1 MMKFNVVDRRT
12 YLYEAT
18 WKNPENDLDEKLF
31 FYYINPLT
39 LSVEF
44 LNGREKVVPIA
55 TIGVYGEHHF
65 VVGDKITLNNGMVL
79 QVRNQT
85 FTYREGNIRIR
96 HLLKSYIQ
104 ETAVELE

>member
-18 WKNPENDLDEKLF
+18 WRNPQNDVEEKLF
-31 FYYINPLT
+31 YYYINPLT
-39 LSVEF
+39 LTVEYN
-44 LNGREKVVPIA
+44 NGREMVIPIA
-55 TIGVYGEHHF
+55 TIGIYGEHNF
-65 VVGDKITLNNGMVL
+65 VVGDKITLNNGMTL

-85 FTYREGNIRIR
+85 FTYREGNIRVR
-96 HLLKSYIQ
+96 HMLKPYVQ